1 MDVVFNGTLV
11 QDYIKIIR
19 LIYLPNGIFSNINHN
34 FDSLHISIYKN
45 INIVNINVAIISAC
59 KSV

>member
-1 MDVVFNGTLV
+1 MVFNDTLL
-11 QDYIKIIR
+11 QDSIKIIR

-34 FDSLHISIYKN
+34 FDSSYKSIYKN
-45 INIVNINVAIISAC
+45 INIVIVNVAIISAC